1 MYAFVW
7 VFTGVL
13 EETQPVTL
21 VYYMTI
27 SNADASYRT
36 HVTVMSALTLYKFN
50 DTMMQTTLEPML
62 CN

>member
-7 VFTGVL
+7 VFTGVP
-13 EETQPVTL
+13 EETQPVPL

-36 HVTVMSALTLYKFN
+36 HVAVMSALTLYNFN